1 MVFQNFDPTRIPL
14 NDTIPP
20 KIRKSILVNQD
31 LKQVKSVHDSQARDE
46 NVFRLDTKI
55 NRLIFTHI
63 ADSRKRLAYLSLDSQ
78 RQVCDRNRFYFWGYD
93 LRYGSMIPKIFLYMI
108 IGHFTIFS

>member
-31 LKQVKSVHDSQARDE
+31 LKHVKSAHDSQARDE

-78 RQVCDRNRFYFWGYD
+78 RHVCYRKSIFFWSYD
-93 LRYGSMIPKIFLYMI
+93 LRYGPMI
-108 IGHFTIFS
+108 T